1 MQKGLER
8 RVRSKGKGHI
18 NHTGGEGGGCRIEGR
33 GGTGAGG
40 WGLAGAG
47 DGETEPK
54 GGGLGGLGME
64 GGPDRLGINE
74 GGVGGKGGGWR
85 AIRFGWLGGD
95 GGDENGFGRGAGGIL
110 LAKNGD
116 LEAWVEK
123 RGAKVGMK
131 AVMRWAQE
139 GVERLGEGAEGG
151 VGGACGLGGGSW
163 NGGGGTG
170 GKGLAAQ
177 PEKNEQEN
185 CYDALD
191 DTMPE
196 GATRMDRSPQSQ
208 KCVECLMP
216 CGYNTPTVCPQP
228 AAVIIRC
235 KLAND
240 EMQACRREFRS
251 KCTLNPLM
259 AMSHLLEL
267 TGQTGSGVNIV
278 IAFGLLQGICFFSL
292 GEECRHCFA
301 QQAKRLSDTSRC
313 MCEFTFY
320 YVIGQSDRARQ
331 QR

>member
-1 MQKGLER
+1 
-8 RVRSKGKGHI
+8 
-18 NHTGGEGGGCRIEGR
+18 
-33 GGTGAGG
+33 
-40 WGLAGAG
+40 
-47 DGETEPK
+47 
-54 GGGLGGLGME
+54 
-64 GGPDRLGINE
+64 
-74 GGVGGKGGGWR
+74 
-85 AIRFGWLGGD
+85 
-95 GGDENGFGRGAGGIL
+95 
-110 LAKNGD
+110 
-116 LEAWVEK
+116 
-123 RGAKVGMK
+123 
-131 AVMRWAQE
+131 
-139 GVERLGEGAEGG
+139 
-151 VGGACGLGGGSW
+151 
-163 NGGGGTG
+163 
-170 GKGLAAQ
+170 
-177 PEKNEQEN
+177 
-185 CYDALD
+185 
-191 DTMPE
+191 MPE

-313 MCEFTFY
+313 MCVCVYVCVRALMLNSFLCVLISNFQDNLTTNNQSTHGIQVPIIPTFRNSRF
-320 YVIGQSDRARQ
+320 IM
-331 QR
+331 